1 VESTPQDGIYFEKG
15 STPGKSFGIIFLRT
29 VPGSS
34 ALEVGNSL
42 SRLWKVISDWRLQP
56 SHAYSYNT
64 AGAYMQNLSSLLG
77 FGPRLFDLRGIRRSR
92 PKGLIS
98 GTSFLTPSKIGGG
111 QIFKDSGIFYDES
124 VVTNDLEENEVAIQ
138 YVGDNEAQIN
148 TAIVETYR
156 ILAEESLTPTKF
168 YTGFRRPNER
178 NWLGFHDGLSNV
190 PRKYRKQ
197 AIFIDD
203 PSIENKW
210 TNSGCYMSFMR
221 IIINIQDWWRTS
233 LRDQEII
240 IGREKLTGCPI
251 KGVDR
256 YGNIIRDPS
265 CPIIGT
271 KDVTEKGNEK
281 YREST
286 LVDYNYSKLNLSH
299 LSTMK
304 PTNDPIQKNQITVFR
319 QGYEFLESEQR
330 APGFRVGLN
339 FVSFQNDPSH
349 LFKIMTEWKNKSPK
363 TVMYD
368 EMAPLL
374 NRFIT
379 VICGGI
385 FFVPPIS
392 YHEEFPGSSIFIDPI
407 HKSAYRR

>member
-1 VESTPQDGIYFEKG
+1 MENTPQDGIYFEKG
-15 STPGKSFGIIFLRT
+15 STPGNSFGIMFLSI

-42 SRLWKVISDWRLQP
+42 SRLWKVVSDWRLQ
-56 SHAYSYNT
+56 STHDYSYDT
-64 AGAYMQNLSSLLG
+64 TGAYMQKLSCLIA
-77 FGPRLFDLRGIRRSR
+77 FGPGLFDLRGIRRSK
-92 PKGLIS
+92 PKGFIS
-98 GTSFLTPSKIGGG
+98 STSFLPPSKIGGG

-124 VVTNDLEENEVAIQ
+124 VVTNDLEGNEVAIQ
-138 YVGDNEAQIN
+138 YVGDNDVQIS

-156 ILAEESLTPTKF
+156 ILAEESLTPTRF

-197 AIFIDD
+197 VIFIDD
-203 PSIENKW
+203 PNIENKW
-210 TNSGCYMSFMR
+210 TNSGSYMSFMR

-256 YGNIIRDPS
+256 YGNIIRERT
-265 CPIIGT
+265 CPIAGT
-271 KDVTEKGNEK
+271 RDVSEKGNEK
-281 YREST
+281 YREQT
-286 LVDYNYSKLNLSH
+286 LANYNYSKLNLSH
-299 LSTMK
+299 LKTMQVA
-304 PTNDPIQKNQITVFR
+304 NDSIQKNQIRVFR
-319 QGYEFLESEQR
+319 QGYEFLESEQP

-339 FVSFQNDPSH
+339 FVSFQNDPAN
-349 LFKIMTEWKNKSPK
+349 LFKIMTDWKNKSSK
-363 TVMYD
+363 TVTYD
-368 EMAPLL
+368 ETAPLL
-374 NRFIT
+374 NRYIA
-379 VICGGI
+379 VKCAGI

-392 YHEEFPGSSIFIDPI
+392 YHEEFPGSTLFNDPV
-407 HKSAYRR
+407 HKSVYKR